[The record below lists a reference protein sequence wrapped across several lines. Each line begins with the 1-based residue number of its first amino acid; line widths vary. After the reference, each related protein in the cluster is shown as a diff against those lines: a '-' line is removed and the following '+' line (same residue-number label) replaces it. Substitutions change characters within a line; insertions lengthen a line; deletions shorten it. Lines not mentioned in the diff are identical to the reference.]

1 MLNLSE
7 RQARPFP
14 LRGHYQA
21 SHRGWDM
28 LAPWLVG
35 TIVTCWLYF
44 GRSILIPII
53 LAILLSFL
61 LAPVV
66 AIIRRSGLPRTPSVI
81 FAVLIA
87 LCGIGVTGAV
97 IVSQASTLSQDAPA
111 YAERIAEKAAR
122 VRADV
127 QGKFGFLTRETPSG
141 GSGHRAAERARQQGE
156 RDLSAGTDAEVIPVE
171 VRDPPLTAFQEIQ
184 TIVVP
189 ALAPLETVLI
199 VVIVTIFVLF
209 QKDDLRDRLIRLM
222 GSSDLHRSTI
232 ALDDGATRLSRY
244 FLSQFFVNCGFGIII
259 WCGLFVL
266 GVPSP
271 GLWGILAA
279 LLRFVPYVGS
289 IVAAAGPIAIA
300 AAVDPGWSLATYVA
314 LLFLIVEPIIGYAL
328 EPMIYGRSTGLS
340 PVSVVVAA
348 LFWTW
353 IWGPIGLVLSM
364 PLTLML
370 VVLGRHVP
378 AFAFFDIMLGDR
390 PALSPAETFYQ
401 RALGG
406 HADEAVEQAEV
417 LLETRSLSTYY
428 EEVVL
433 PGLRLAAA
441 DVDRGAVE
449 RSAMRAICDAAK
461 ETLAM
466 LADHID
472 IDAHVAAPDV
482 ATGPGNLEQ
491 GEVICFPGAGP
502 LDAAIAMM
510 GAQLLRREGY
520 TVREQSRDRLR
531 GEGGETFD
539 PGDAEIICILGLFDP
554 RAASRMKR
562 VAAALE
568 NRFASSR
575 VIIGVARNVEP
586 AIGIEDIDT
595 ALPRTFSDVTHAIQ
609 LARLELASGA
619 GTCDS

>member
-1 MLNLSE
+1 MRNGLLKKRRESARTYKENSVFSRGK
-7 RQARPFP
+7 RQGAAAVIA
-14 LRGHYQA
+14 Q
-21 SHRGWDM
+21 
-28 LAPWLVG
+28 
-35 TIVTCWLYF
+35 
-44 GRSILIPII
+44 
-53 LAILLSFL
+53 
-61 LAPVV
+61 
-66 AIIRRSGLPRTPSVI
+66 RSGR
-81 FAVLIA
+81 
-87 LCGIGVTGAV
+87 
-97 IVSQASTLSQDAPA
+97 VS
-111 YAERIAEKAAR
+111 K
-122 VRADV
+122 
-127 QGKFGFLTRETPSG
+127 
-141 GSGHRAAERARQQGE
+141 E
-156 RDLSAGTDAEVIPVE
+156 RDLSARTDAEVIPVE
-171 VRDPPLTAFQEIQ
+171 VRDPPLTAIQEIQ
-184 TIVVP
+184 TFVVP
-189 ALAPLETVLI
+189 VLAPLETVLI
-199 VVIVTIFVLF
+199 VIVVTIFILF
-209 QKDDLRDRLIRLM
+209 QKDDMRDRLIRLM

-232 ALDDGATRLSRY
+232 ALDDGVTRLSRY

-259 WCGLFVL
+259 WCGLFAL
-266 GVPSP
+266 GIPSP

-406 HADEAVEQAEV
+406 HAEEAVEQAEV
-417 LLETRSLSTYY
+417 LLETRSLATYY

-449 RSAMRAICDAAK
+449 RAAMRAICNAAK

-472 IDAHVAAPDV
+472 IDAQLAAPDI
-482 ATGPGNLEQ
+482 ATGPRKLEQ

-520 TVREQSRDRLR
+520 TVRDQSRDRLR

-539 PGDAEIICILGLFDP
+539 PGNAEIICILGLLTP
-554 RAASRMKR
+554 ERRH
-562 VAAALE
+562 
-568 NRFASSR
+568 
-575 VIIGVARNVEP
+575 G
-586 AIGIEDIDT
+586 
-595 ALPRTFSDVTHAIQ
+595 
-609 LARLELASGA
+609 
-619 GTCDS
+619 